1 MSAVVSAVKS
11 VAKTVVN
18 TVEQVG
24 RAVEKVAEV
33 VVDTAKYVAENPE
46 IVAIVIAAPYA
57 TAAVGTAVGASAT
70 AVTLATPAV
79 TAAAITASQGGDLE
93 DIGKSALAA
102 FVGAPIGQYVGTQ
115 VAAATGAQSAL
126 QVGLAN
132 AVGGAAGGASGAL
145 VLGEDVGKS
154 AVMGAAGSLGASLA
168 RSGASELGVNKYGA
182 AGGAIADVG
191 EAVGR
196 TAAGGNLEQ
205 ELISAGIGTLAREGK
220 VALEELRAPT
230 TAYFPK
236 ISPDTAALTGS
247 TIEGQPVTDVA
258 TGEGAEGQPR
268 LFPKGL
274 MVYDPQTNVSE
285 IYAVRNQQ
293 GEVFEARNIFYS
305 NGTVQRIIYD
315 PNTDTYQQQVLKQ
328 GKPGE
333 STDLTKTLPGVDVKA
348 GPDDLSFEADTIRRE
363 LARRQRVKET
373 GTSAVGGAQ
382 GAAEPGAPTGG
393 GGAPTA
399 GDQGE
404 GRGGLID
411 EGGGGAGGTEPTATG
426 DGTLSETALAG
437 GGRGTTT
444 EGGRVSGKGGAGEG
458 EGGGGDGEGDGAL
471 TEAPTPIEELT
482 DAELLQELERLV
494 SEETSAPEALLDV
507 RSAIVR
513 RPRTRGGIT
522 VSPRATGQGAAA
534 IVGDK
539 EPIFGGEPDQQQEV
553 WNERSLRLR
562 KALGL

>member
-1 MSAVVSAVKS
+1 M
-11 VAKTVVN
+11 
-18 TVEQVG
+18 G
-24 RAVEKVAEV
+24 V
-33 VVDTAKYVAENPE
+33 VVDAIVGAGEFVGEVFEGAGDVVEDVAEIVVDTVEYVVENPE
-46 IVAIVIAAPYA
+46 VALIIVAAPYA
-57 TAAVGTAVGASAT
+57 TAAVGGAVGASAT
-70 AVTLATPAV
+70 AIQLATPAV

-126 QVGLAN
+126 QVGLSN

-154 AVMGAAGSLGASLA
+154 AAMGAAGSFGASLA
-168 RSGASELGVNKYGA
+168 RTGAAQAGINKYGA

-191 EAVGR
+191 EALGR

-220 VALEELRAPT
+220 IALEELRAPT
-230 TAYFPK
+230 TAYFPR
-236 ISPDTAALTGS
+236 ITPQMAALPGS
-247 TIEGQPVTDVA
+247 TIEGQPVTDVP
-258 TGEGAEGQPR
+258 TSEGAEGQPR

-274 MVYDPQTNVSE
+274 MVYDPQTNVSK
-285 IYAVRNQQ
+285 IYEVTNQQ
-293 GEVFEARNIFYS
+293 GEIFEARNIFYP

-315 PNTDTYQQQVLKQ
+315 PNTDTYQQQILKQ

-333 STDLTKTLPGVDVKA
+333 SVDLTKTMPAVDIKP

-363 LARRQRVKET
+363 LARRERVKRT
-373 GTSAVGGAQ
+373 GESAIGGAK

-393 GGAPTA
+393 GGAPTR

-404 GRGGLID
+404 GGGGLID
-411 EGGGGAGGTEPTATG
+411 EGGTGAGGTDQMATG

-444 EGGRVSGKGGAGEG
+444 EVGKGGAGEG
-458 EGGGGDGEGDGAL
+458 KGGGGEGEGDGAL
-471 TEAPTPIEELT
+471 VEEPTPLEELT

-494 SEETSAPEALLDV
+494 SEEGALPEALQDV

-513 RPRTRGGIT
+513 RPRVRGGIT

>member
-1 MSAVVSAVKS
+1 MGVVADFVEDVGDAVGDVVEAVGDVVSD
-11 VAKTVVN
+11 
-18 TVEQVG
+18 
-24 RAVEKVAEV
+24 VAEIVGDTIEYV
-33 VVDTAKYVAENPE
+33 VENPE
-46 IVAIVIAAPYA
+46 IALIIVAAPYA
-57 TAAVGTAVGASAT
+57 TAAVGSAIGASAT

-132 AVGGAAGGASGAL
+132 AVGGAAGGATGAL

-154 AVMGAAGSLGASLA
+154 AAMGAAGSFGASLA
-168 RSGASELGVNKYGA
+168 RTGASELGVNKYGA

-196 TAAGGNLEQ
+196 TAAGGDIRQ
-205 ELISAGIGTLAREGK
+205 ELISAGVGTLAREGK
-220 VALEELRAPT
+220 IALEELRAPT
-230 TAYFPK
+230 TAYFPR
-236 ISPDTAALTGS
+236 IGPQMAALPGS
-247 TIEGQPVTDVA
+247 TIDGQPVTDVA
-258 TGEGAEGQPR
+258 TGEGAENQPR

-315 PNTDTYQQQVLKQ
+315 PNTDTYQQQILKQ

-333 STDLTKTLPGVDVKA
+333 SADLTKTLPAVDIKA

-363 LARRQRVKET
+363 LARRERVRTT
-373 GTSAVGGAQ
+373 GESAVGGTG
-382 GAAEPGAPTGG
+382 GAAEGGAPTGG
-393 GGAPTA
+393 GGAPTR

-404 GRGGLID
+404 GGGGLID
-411 EGGGGAGGTEPTATG
+411 EGGTGAGGTDQMATG

-444 EGGRVSGKGGAGEG
+444 EGGRGAGRG
-458 EGGGGDGEGDGAL
+458 EGGGGEGEGDGAL
-471 TEAPTPIEELT
+471 IEEPTPLEELT

-494 SEETSAPEALLDV
+494 SEEGALPEALLDV

-513 RPRTRGGIT
+513 RPRARGSIT

>member
-1 MSAVVSAVKS
+1 MGVVADFIEDTGNAVGDVFEFVGD
-11 VAKTVVN
+11 VV
-18 TVEQVG
+18 EDAAEIVG
-24 RAVEKVAEV
+24 DTIEYV
-33 VVDTAKYVAENPE
+33 VENPE
-46 IVAIVIAAPYA
+46 IALIIIAAPYA
-57 TAAVGTAVGASAT
+57 TAAVGSAIGASAT

-102 FVGAPIGQYVGTQ
+102 FIGAPIGQYVGTQ

-126 QVGLAN
+126 QVGLSN
-132 AVGGAAGGASGAL
+132 AVGGAAGGATGAL

-154 AVMGAAGSLGASLA
+154 AAMGAAGSFGASLA
-168 RSGASELGVNKYGA
+168 RTGAAQAGVNKYGA

-196 TAAGGNLEQ
+196 TAAGGDIRQ
-205 ELISAGIGTLAREGK
+205 ELISAGIGTLAREGR

-230 TAYFPK
+230 TAYFPR
-236 ISPDTAALTGS
+236 IGPDMAALPGS

-258 TGEGAEGQPR
+258 TGQGVEGQPK

-293 GEVFEARNIFYS
+293 GEVFEARNIFFAD
-305 NGTVQRIIYD
+305 GTVQRIIYD
-315 PNTDTYQQQVLKQ
+315 PNTDNYQQQILKQ
-328 GKPGE
+328 GKLGE
-333 STDLTKTLPGVDVKA
+333 SADLTKTLPAVDIKA

-363 LARRQRVKET
+363 LARRERVKTT
-373 GTSAVGGAQ
+373 GESAIGGTQ
-382 GAAEPGAPTGG
+382 GAAESELPTGG
-393 GGAPTA
+393 VRTPTGG
-399 GDQGE
+399 D
-404 GRGGLID
+404 
-411 EGGGGAGGTEPTATG
+411 
-426 DGTLSETALAG
+426 
-437 GGRGTTT
+437 
-444 EGGRVSGKGGAGEG
+444 EG
-458 EGGGGDGEGDGAL
+458 EGGAGVGRESSNVDTPTGTQSLPKVEVTGGISDDVRVGNRLGVGDGGGEGEGEGDGAL
-471 TEAPTPIEELT
+471 IEEPTPLDELS
-482 DAELLQELERLV
+482 DAELIKELERLV
-494 SEETSAPEALLDV
+494 AEEGASPEALLDV

-513 RPRTRGGIT
+513 RPRARGSIA

>member
-1 MSAVVSAVKS
+1 M
-11 VAKTVVN
+11 
-18 TVEQVG
+18 G
-24 RAVEKVAEV
+24 V
-33 VVDTAKYVAENPE
+33 VVDVVVGAADFVGDVFEGAGDVVEDVAEIVVDTVEYVVENPE
-46 IVAIVIAAPYA
+46 LALIVIAAPYA
-57 TAAVGTAVGASAT
+57 TAAVGSAIGASAT

-126 QVGLAN
+126 QVGLSN
-132 AVGGAAGGASGAL
+132 AVGGAAGGAAGAL

-154 AVMGAAGSLGASLA
+154 AAMGAAGSFGASLA
-168 RSGASELGVNKYGA
+168 RTGASNFGVNKYGA

-196 TAAGGNLEQ
+196 TAAGGDIRQ
-205 ELISAGIGTLAREGK
+205 ELISAGVGTLAREGK
-220 VALEELRAPT
+220 IALEELRAPT
-230 TAYFPK
+230 TAYFPR
-236 ISPDTAALTGS
+236 ITPQMAALPGS

-258 TGEGAEGQPR
+258 TAEGAENQPR

-315 PNTDTYQQQVLKQ
+315 PNTDTYQQQILKQ

-333 STDLTKTLPGVDVKA
+333 SSDLTKTLPAVDIKA

-363 LARRQRVKET
+363 LARRERVRTT
-373 GTSAVGGAQ
+373 GESAVGGTG

-404 GRGGLID
+404 GGGGLID
-411 EGGGGAGGTEPTATG
+411 EGGTGAGGTDQMATG

-444 EGGRVSGKGGAGEG
+444 EAGKGGAGEG
-458 EGGGGDGEGDGAL
+458 KGGGGEGEGDGAL
-471 TEAPTPIEELT
+471 VEEPTPLEELT

-494 SEETSAPEALLDV
+494 SEEGALPEALLDV

-513 RPRTRGGIT
+513 RPRARGSIT

>member
-1 MSAVVSAVKS
+1 M
-11 VAKTVVN
+11 
-18 TVEQVG
+18 G
-24 RAVEKVAEV
+24 V
-33 VVDTAKYVAENPE
+33 VVDFIEDTGNAVGDVFEFVGDVVEDAAEIVGDTIEYVVENPE
-46 IVAIVIAAPYA
+46 IALIIIAAPYA
-57 TAAVGTAVGASAT
+57 TAAVGSAIGASTA

-102 FVGAPIGQYVGTQ
+102 FISAPIGQYVGTQ
-115 VAAATGAQSAL
+115 VAAATGAQSTL
-126 QVGLAN
+126 QVGLSN
-132 AVGGAAGGASGAL
+132 AVGGAAGGATSAL

-154 AVMGAAGSLGASLA
+154 AALSAAGSFGASLA
-168 RSGASELGVNKYGA
+168 RSGAAQAGVNKYGA
-182 AGGAIADVG
+182 AGDVIADVG
-191 EAVGR
+191 EAAGR
-196 TAAGGNLEQ
+196 TAAGGDIRQ
-205 ELISAGIGTLAREGK
+205 ELISAGISSLAREGR

-230 TAYFPK
+230 TAYFPR
-236 ISPDTAALTGS
+236 IGPDMAALPGS

-258 TGEGAEGQPR
+258 TGQGVEGQPK

-293 GEVFEARNIFYS
+293 GEVFEARNIFFAD
-305 NGTVQRIIYD
+305 GTVQRIIYD
-315 PNTDTYQQQVLKQ
+315 PNTDNYQQQILKQ

-333 STDLTKTLPGVDVKA
+333 SVDLTATMPAVDVKA

-363 LARRQRVKET
+363 LARRERVKTT
-373 GTSAVGGAQ
+373 GESAIGGTQ
-382 GAAEPGAPTGG
+382 GAAESELPTGG
-393 GGAPTA
+393 VRTPTGG
-399 GDQGE
+399 D
-404 GRGGLID
+404 
-411 EGGGGAGGTEPTATG
+411 
-426 DGTLSETALAG
+426 
-437 GGRGTTT
+437 
-444 EGGRVSGKGGAGEG
+444 EG
-458 EGGGGDGEGDGAL
+458 EGGAGVGRESSNVDTPTGTQSLPKVEVTGGISDDVRVGNRLGVGDGGGEGEGEGDGAL
-471 TEAPTPIEELT
+471 IEEPTPLDELS
-482 DAELLQELERLV
+482 DAELIKELERLV
-494 SEETSAPEALLDV
+494 SEEGALPEALLDV

-513 RPRTRGGIT
+513 RPRARGSIT

>member
-1 MSAVVSAVKS
+1 M
-11 VAKTVVN
+11 
-18 TVEQVG
+18 G
-24 RAVEKVAEV
+24 V
-33 VVDTAKYVAENPE
+33 VVDFIEDTGNAVGDVFEFVGDVVEDAAEIVGDTIEYVVENPE
-46 IVAIVIAAPYA
+46 IALIIIAAPYA
-57 TAAVGTAVGASAT
+57 TAAVGSAIGASAA

-102 FVGAPIGQYVGTQ
+102 FIGAPIGQYVGTQ

-126 QVGLAN
+126 QVGLSN
-132 AVGGAAGGASGAL
+132 AVGGAAGGATGAL

-154 AVMGAAGSLGASLA
+154 AAMGAAGSFGASLA
-168 RSGASELGVNKYGA
+168 RTGAAQAGVNKYGA

-196 TAAGGNLEQ
+196 TAAGGDIRQ
-205 ELISAGIGTLAREGK
+205 ELISAGIGTLAREGR

-230 TAYFPK
+230 TAYFPR
-236 ISPDTAALTGS
+236 IGPDMAALPGS

-258 TGEGAEGQPR
+258 TGQGVEGQPK

-293 GEVFEARNIFYS
+293 GEVFEARNIFFAD
-305 NGTVQRIIYD
+305 GTVQRIIYD
-315 PNTDTYQQQVLKQ
+315 PNTDNYQQQILKQ
-328 GKPGE
+328 GKLGE
-333 STDLTKTLPGVDVKA
+333 SVDLTATMPAVDVKA
-348 GPDDLSFEADTIRRE
+348 GPDDLSFESDTIRRE
-363 LARRQRVKET
+363 LARRERVKTT
-373 GTSAVGGAQ
+373 GEGAIGGTR
-382 GAAEPGAPTGG
+382 GAAEPGTPTGG
-393 GGAPTA
+393 GGAPTR

-404 GRGGLID
+404 GGGGLID
-411 EGGGGAGGTEPTATG
+411 EGGTGAGGTDQMATG

-444 EGGRVSGKGGAGEG
+444 EGGRGAGRG
-458 EGGGGDGEGDGAL
+458 DGGGGEGEGDGAL
-471 TEAPTPIEELT
+471 IEEPTPLEELT
-482 DAELLQELERLV
+482 DAELMQELERLV
-494 SEETSAPEALLDV
+494 AEEGASPEALLDV

-513 RPRTRGGIT
+513 RPRARGSIA

>member
-1 MSAVVSAVKS
+1 MGVVADFVEDVGDAVGD
-11 VAKTVVN
+11 VV
-18 TVEQVG
+18 EFVG
-24 RAVEKVAEV
+24 DAVEDVAEIVGDTIEYV
-33 VVDTAKYVAENPE
+33 VENPE
-46 IVAIVIAAPYA
+46 IALIIIAAPYA
-57 TAAVGTAVGASAT
+57 TAAVGSAIGASAT
-70 AVTLATPAV
+70 AVSLATPAV

-132 AVGGAAGGASGAL
+132 AVGGAAGGATGAL

-154 AVMGAAGSLGASLA
+154 AVMGAAGSFGASLA
-168 RSGASELGVNKYGA
+168 RTGASELGVNKYGA

-196 TAAGGNLEQ
+196 TAAGGDIRQ

-230 TAYFPK
+230 TAYFPR
-236 ISPDTAALTGS
+236 ITPQMAALPGS
-247 TIEGQPVTDVA
+247 TIEGQPVTDV
-258 TGEGAEGQPR
+258 TSGQGVEGQPR

-293 GEVFEARNIFYS
+293 GEVFEARNIFYAD
-305 NGTVQRIIYD
+305 GTVQRIIYD
-315 PNTDTYQQQVLKQ
+315 PNTDNYQQQILKQ
-328 GKPGE
+328 GKLGE
-333 STDLTKTLPGVDVKA
+333 AVDLAATMPTVDVKA

-363 LARRQRVKET
+363 LARRERVRTT
-373 GTSAVGGAQ
+373 GESAVGGTG

-393 GGAPTA
+393 GGAPTR

-404 GRGGLID
+404 GGGGLID
-411 EGGGGAGGTEPTATG
+411 EGGTGAGGTDQMATG

-444 EGGRVSGKGGAGEG
+444 EGGRGAGRG
-458 EGGGGDGEGDGAL
+458 DGGGGEGEGDGAL
-471 TEAPTPIEELT
+471 IEEPTPLEELT

-494 SEETSAPEALLDV
+494 SEEGALPEALLDV

-513 RPRTRGGIT
+513 RPRARGSIT

>member
-1 MSAVVSAVKS
+1 MGVVADFVEDVGDAVGE
-11 VAKTVVN
+11 VV
-18 TVEQVG
+18 EFVG
-24 RAVEKVAEV
+24 DAAEDVAEIVGDTIEYV
-33 VVDTAKYVAENPE
+33 VENPE
-46 IVAIVIAAPYA
+46 IALIIIAAPYA
-57 TAAVGTAVGASAT
+57 TAAVGSAIGASAT

-126 QVGLAN
+126 QVGLSN
-132 AVGGAAGGASGAL
+132 AVGGAAGGATGAL

-154 AVMGAAGSLGASLA
+154 AAMGAAGSFGASLA
-168 RSGASELGVNKYGA
+168 RTGAAQAGVNKYGA
-182 AGGAIADVG
+182 AGDVIADVG
-191 EAVGR
+191 EAAGR
-196 TAAGGNLEQ
+196 TAAGGDIRQ
-205 ELISAGIGTLAREGK
+205 ELISAGISSLAREGR

-230 TAYFPK
+230 TAYFPR
-236 ISPDTAALTGS
+236 IGPDMAALPGS
-247 TIEGQPVTDVA
+247 TIEGQPVTDVG
-258 TGEGAEGQPR
+258 TGQGAEGQPK

-315 PNTDTYQQQVLKQ
+315 PNTDTYQQQILKQ

-333 STDLTKTLPGVDVKA
+333 SADLTKTLPAVDIKA

-363 LARRQRVKET
+363 LARRERVRTT
-373 GTSAVGGAQ
+373 GESAIGGTE
-382 GAAEPGAPTGG
+382 GATESELPTGG
-393 GGAPTA
+393 VRTPTGG
-399 GDQGE
+399 D
-404 GRGGLID
+404 
-411 EGGGGAGGTEPTATG
+411 
-426 DGTLSETALAG
+426 
-437 GGRGTTT
+437 
-444 EGGRVSGKGGAGEG
+444 EG
-458 EGGGGDGEGDGAL
+458 EGGAGVGRGSSNVDTPTGTQSLPKVEVTGGISDDVRVGNRLGVGDGGGEGEGEGDGAL
-471 TEAPTPIEELT
+471 IEEPTPLDELS
-482 DAELLQELERLV
+482 DAELIKELERLV
-494 SEETSAPEALLDV
+494 SEEGALPEALLDV

-513 RPRTRGGIT
+513 RPRARGSIT

>member
-1 MSAVVSAVKS
+1 
-11 VAKTVVN
+11 
-18 TVEQVG
+18 
-24 RAVEKVAEV
+24 
-33 VVDTAKYVAENPE
+33 
-46 IVAIVIAAPYA
+46 
-57 TAAVGTAVGASAT
+57 
-70 AVTLATPAV
+70 
-79 TAAAITASQGGDLE
+79 
-93 DIGKSALAA
+93 
-102 FVGAPIGQYVGTQ
+102 
-115 VAAATGAQSAL
+115 VAAATGAKSAL
-126 QVGLAN
+126 QVGLSN
-132 AVGGAAGGASGAL
+132 AVGGAAGGATGAL

-154 AVMGAAGSLGASLA
+154 AAMGAAGSFGASLA
-168 RSGASELGVNKYGA
+168 RTGASNLGVNKYGA

-196 TAAGGNLEQ
+196 TAAGGDIRQ
-205 ELISAGIGTLAREGK
+205 ELISAGVGTLAREGK
-220 VALEELRAPT
+220 IALEELRAPT
-230 TAYFPK
+230 TAYFPR
-236 ISPDTAALTGS
+236 IGPQMAALPGS

-258 TGEGAEGQPR
+258 TGEGAENQPR

-293 GEVFEARNIFYS
+293 GEVFEARNIFYP
-305 NGTVQRIIYD
+305 NGTVQRVIYD
-315 PNTDTYQQQVLKQ
+315 PNTDTYQQQILKQ

-333 STDLTKTLPGVDVKA
+333 SSDLTKTLPAVDIKA

-363 LARRQRVKET
+363 LARRERVRTT
-373 GTSAVGGAQ
+373 GESAVGGT
-382 GAAEPGAPTGG
+382 GGVAEPEAPTGG
-393 GGAPTA
+393 GGAPTR

-404 GRGGLID
+404 GGGGLID
-411 EGGGGAGGTEPTATG
+411 EGGTGAGGTDQMATG

-444 EGGRVSGKGGAGEG
+444 EVGRI
-458 EGGGGDGEGDGAL
+458 GGGEDGGIEGDESLPEVTVVG
-471 TEAPTPIEELT
+471 ELT
-482 DAELLQELERLV
+482 DAELLQELKRLLA
-494 SEETSAPEALLDV
+494 EEGESPEALLDV

-513 RPRTRGGIT
+513 RPRARGSIT

>member
-1 MSAVVSAVKS
+1 MGVVADFVEDVGDAVGDVVEFVGDAVSD
-11 VAKTVVN
+11 
-18 TVEQVG
+18 
-24 RAVEKVAEV
+24 VAEIVGDTIEYV
-33 VVDTAKYVAENPE
+33 VENPE
-46 IVAIVIAAPYA
+46 IALIIIAAPYA
-57 TAAVGTAVGASAT
+57 TAAVGSAIGASAT
-70 AVTLATPAV
+70 AVSLATPAV

-126 QVGLAN
+126 QVGLSN
-132 AVGGAAGGASGAL
+132 AVGGAAGGATGAL

-154 AVMGAAGSLGASLA
+154 AAMGAAGSFGASLA
-168 RSGASELGVNKYGA
+168 RTGASNLGVNKYGA

-196 TAAGGNLEQ
+196 TAAGGDIRQ
-205 ELISAGIGTLAREGK
+205 ELISAGVGTLAREGK
-220 VALEELRAPT
+220 IALEELRAPT
-230 TAYFPK
+230 TAYFPR
-236 ISPDTAALTGS
+236 IGPQMAALPGS

-258 TGEGAEGQPR
+258 TGEGAENQPR

-315 PNTDTYQQQVLKQ
+315 PNTDSYQQQILKQ

-333 STDLTKTLPGVDVKA
+333 SSDLTKTLPAVDIKA

-363 LARRQRVKET
+363 LARRERVRTT
-373 GTSAVGGAQ
+373 GESAVGGTG
-382 GAAEPGAPTGG
+382 GAAEGGAPTGG
-393 GGAPTA
+393 GGAPTR

-404 GRGGLID
+404 GGGGLID
-411 EGGGGAGGTEPTATG
+411 EGGTGAGGTDQMATG

-444 EGGRVSGKGGAGEG
+444 EGGRGAGRG
-458 EGGGGDGEGDGAL
+458 DGGGGEGEGDGAL
-471 TEAPTPIEELT
+471 IEEPTPLEELT
-482 DAELLQELERLV
+482 DAELLRELERLV
-494 SEETSAPEALLDV
+494 AEEGASPEALLDV

-513 RPRTRGGIT
+513 RPRARGSIA